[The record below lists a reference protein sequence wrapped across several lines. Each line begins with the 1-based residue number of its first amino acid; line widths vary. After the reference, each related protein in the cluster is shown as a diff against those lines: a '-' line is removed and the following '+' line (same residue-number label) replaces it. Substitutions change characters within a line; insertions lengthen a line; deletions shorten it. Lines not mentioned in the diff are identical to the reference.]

1 MKCKTLLTGTLA
13 ALLATTAWA
22 QTSVNDN
29 NTPLHLMKP
38 HYSVGY
44 GIPAESEVKQVMDR
58 VLRYIDSQTPAVLV
72 DKRTG
77 REVTKTDG
85 IDENTQLKPGGFR
98 LTSYEWG
105 VTYSAAQGQVE
116 RVCVGTGMGFDAAFY
131 AHRPVHAMAAHGYGP
146 AIWAGAEIIQMLKQQ
161 HPRLNDSAVQFYD
174 QEVPTDQ
181 PIFNYDGKIR
191 Y

>member
-1 MKCKTLLTGTLA
+1 MKRKTLLTGTLA

-22 QTSVNDN
+22 QTSATAIYTCCLAHAVCRGWLDAKAFGPVALLGWHAVESAVN
-29 NTPLHLMKP
+29 
-38 HYSVGY
+38 
-44 GIPAESEVKQVMDR
+44 AE
-58 VLRYIDSQTPAVLV
+58 
-72 DKRTG
+72 
-77 REVTKTDG
+77 
-85 IDENTQLKPGGFR
+85 
-98 LTSYEWG
+98 
-105 VTYSAAQGQVE
+105 GQVE